1 MSPTPKPSFPSQ
13 THQVSPLKGLLSL
26 LRKLSYQEWQQMV
39 VFVTYSSLSRTVIGS
54 VCFVLITKRYFGSV
68 LCRFRLRASLWA
80 SFLSMTSN
88 KHHFTF
94 YTTAWSALHH
104 GGLEIASYISTF
116 SIILVLTSIFLSEC
130 KKAIVFVEVFHFF
143 SFLEWNFP
151 LAMTNHLPTRE
162 SIHKYQSH
170 SKNIEHCW
178 TFMTFLPSST
188 GRSIINDFSATL
200 RITFAN
206 TDFSVRVASN
216 KS

>member
-1 MSPTPKPSFPSQ
+1 
-13 THQVSPLKGLLSL
+13 
-26 LRKLSYQEWQQMV
+26 MV

-94 YTTAWSALHH
+94 NTTAWSALHH

-116 SIILVLTSIFLSEC
+116 SIILVLTSIFLC
-130 KKAIVFVEVFHFF
+130 KKRSSLWKFF
-143 SFLEWNFP
+143 IFSLFSNGIFRWRWPTIYL
-151 LAMTNHLPTRE
+151 LASPVTNINLTLKIS
-162 SIHKYQSH
+162 SIAEPS
-170 SKNIEHCW
+170 W
-178 TFMTFLPSST
+178 LFLPSST